1 MHYIGHFPMKRDSHN
16 PEILQ
21 CQVSGLF
28 NPKEA
33 YIFSSLKHYTC
44 CKTRYMLHQFFLR
57 VLTFGK
63 AADALHH

>member
-1 MHYIGHFPMKRDSHN
+1 MKRDSHN

-33 YIFSSLKHYTC
+33 YIFSSLKHDTC
-44 CKTRYMLHQFFLR
+44 CKTRYMLQNTIH
-57 VLTFGK
+57 
-63 AADALHH
+63 AASILFTGINIW